1 MRDAKLLLSTDG
13 TTFRSPQATEI
24 ANTAQGYLDYLD
36 GVLTTIG
43 QAITRRLS
51 GISQPAEGQFL
62 DAMDGADEMA
72 MLVTRRYIYITDSA
86 ASKYPAR
93 RNGPRPRPGPRADTR
108 TTSCG
113 VRPAGPGTATPRTR
127 RQRPDGATPTLP
139 GYGPR
144 WRRNSTPAPTGS
156 LTCRPSARTW

>member
-36 GVLTTIG
+36 GVLTTID
-43 QAITRRLS
+43 QAITGRLS

-93 RNGPRPRPGPRADTR
+93 RNGCRPRPGPERIRGPHRVVSDLLARGLRRRGPEGSGPMARLLRCRGTGRDGEEIQR
-108 TTSCG
+108 QR
-113 VRPAGPGTATPRTR
+113 RPAR
-127 RQRPDGATPTLP
+127 
-139 GYGPR
+139 
-144 WRRNSTPAPTGS
+144 
-156 LTCRPSARTW
+156 